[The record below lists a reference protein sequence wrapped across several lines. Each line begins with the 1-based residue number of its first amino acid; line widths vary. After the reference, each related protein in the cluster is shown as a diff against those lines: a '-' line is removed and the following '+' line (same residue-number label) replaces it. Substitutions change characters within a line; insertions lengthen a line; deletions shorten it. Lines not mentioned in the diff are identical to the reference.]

1 MKINLA
7 KTPLENLVLQVVE
20 DNSGLVL
27 TAAQVTAGLPTTFG
41 GDPQN
46 TQVTLTAV
54 EGQGYTGTKLVKYV
68 RLDMNSGVAVPVTT
82 LEVLA
87 ADNQAAVEAKVIT
100 ALGLLASDVVFS
112 AYTAA
117 VDDATPGTITVAPAA
132 NSLLYVGAAKTIAI
146 TVPAVADP
154 DLEDEIVIDELS
166 GFDPE
171 A

>member
-7 KTPLENLVLQVVE
+7 KTPLENLVLQIVE

-27 TAAQVTAGLPTTFG
+27 TAAQVTAGAPSTFG

-54 EGQGYTGTKLVKYV
+54 DGQGYSGTKLVKYV
-68 RLDMNSGVAVPVTT
+68 RLGLDSGKAVPVTT

-87 ADNQAAVEAKVIT
+87 ADDQAAVEAKVAV
-100 ALGLLASDVVFS
+100 ALGLIEDELTFS

-117 VDDATPGTITVAPAA
+117 VDDATPGTITIAA
-132 NSLLYVGAAKTIAI
+132 NAGSLLYVGAAKTIAI

>member
-1 MKINLA
+1 MKINLT

-20 DNSGLVL
+20 DNVGLVL
-27 TAAQVTAGLPTTFG
+27 AATQVTAGLPSVFA

-54 EGQGYTGTKLVKYV
+54 EGQGFTGSKLVKYV
-68 RLDMNSGVAVPVTT
+68 RLGMDSGKAVPVTT
-82 LEVLA
+82 LQVLA
-87 ADNQAAVEAKVIT
+87 ADNQAAVQTKVAV
-100 ALGLLASDVVFS
+100 ALGLLESDLAFS

-132 NSLLYVGAAKTIAI
+132 NSLLYVGASKVVEI

-154 DLEDEIVIDELS
+154 DLEAEIVIDELS